1 MAKVFELNGICLVDD
16 GPKLVQVV
24 PMAQRWAVQAHAPTP
39 EPGAKL
45 FDPKKVPSMGVSRSY
60 PPLTDGEHIEQE
72 FERLRKELYDFIHL
86 PDPAKRSAQRLLE
99 LYAGLA
105 GKTAVPSTNFYGA
118 TIWFHVETPL
128 TRSELRYAIETTFA
142 LHGFA
147 IIPVDDRRIRLGR
160 LQEVLKHVGNHLEH
174 PEPKQ

>member
-1 MAKVFELNGICLVDD
+1 
-16 GPKLVQVV
+16 
-24 PMAQRWAVQAHAPTP
+24 MAQRSAVQAHAPTP

-45 FDPKKVPSMGVSRSY
+45 FDPKKVPTLGASQSY
-60 PPLTDGEHIEQE
+60 RPLTDGERLEQE
-72 FERLRKELYDFIHL
+72 FEQLRKAFYEYLHL

-105 GKTAVPSTNFYGA
+105 DKTAVQSTNFYGA

-128 TRSELRYAIETTFA
+128 TQSELRYAIETTFA

-160 LQEVLKHVGNHLEH
+160 MQEVLKHVGNHLEY
-174 PEPKQ
+174 PPAAAVA